1 VRVLSIVADIHE
13 HASGV
18 PKFLEERGLSV
29 ESRVLWAG
37 DYIVG
42 ERAIVERKTV
52 SDLHV
57 SIVRG
62 RFWPQVGRLREGTR
76 FAYLLVEGVHL
87 DAGPLRLP
95 AIRGVWLA
103 LADLGITVL
112 RSNSP
117 EDSALWLHLLA
128 RRRSEAHN
136 ATRPTY
142 AQRPKARDPGV
153 TAEAALAAV
162 PGVSRISA
170 QALLDHFGTL
180 AAVAGADQADWQ
192 RVPGIGPARA
202 RALETAFHTEHTTSR
217 SRPCRERQDPAT

>member
-1 VRVLSIVADIHE
+1 VLHIVADIHE
-13 HASGV
+13 RASGV
-18 PKFLEERGLSV
+18 PRILEERGLAV
-29 ESRVLWAG
+29 ESRALRAG

-52 SDLHV
+52 GDLHV

-76 FAYLLVEGVHL
+76 FAYLLIEGIHL
-87 DAGPLRLP
+87 DAGPLRSP

-112 RSNSP
+112 RSSSP

-128 RRRSEAHN
+128 RRRAEVRN
-136 ATRPTY
+136 GTRPTF
-142 AQRPKARDPGV
+142 AQRPTVRDPAR

-162 PGVSRISA
+162 PGVSRVSA

-180 AAVAGADQADWQ
+180 AAVVGADAADWQ
-192 RVPGIGPARA
+192 RVAGIGPVRA
-202 RALETAFHTEHTTSR
+202 RALETTFHSEHTASR
-217 SRPCRERQDPAT
+217 SRRSRERPDFST